1 MKRYWII
8 KPDQGEL
15 VCYLRPPLII
25 RPAPGCLLPWLRVLR
40 LVPWLDDLLNRV
52 SLISVWYWVSMIS
65 RWYLRLDWLVAWFN
79 DTMSGVQVQWSPRIF
94 VVEKNLPTPRRPK
107 ILIRS
112 KMSSMPNS
120 ASEGWTYGHIFFV
133 ALRTNN
139 SRVFC
144 YFCFFL
150 PRGSQMLQC

>member
-94 VVEKNLPTPRRPK
+94 VVEKNLPTPVTK
-107 ILIRS
+107 IARKCPVCPIQPQKGGRTVTFFSLL
-112 KMSSMPNS
+112 
-120 ASEGWTYGHIFFV
+120 SEQTIHVCFV
-133 ALRTNN
+133 T
-139 SRVFC
+139 SV
-144 YFCFFL
+144 FFL